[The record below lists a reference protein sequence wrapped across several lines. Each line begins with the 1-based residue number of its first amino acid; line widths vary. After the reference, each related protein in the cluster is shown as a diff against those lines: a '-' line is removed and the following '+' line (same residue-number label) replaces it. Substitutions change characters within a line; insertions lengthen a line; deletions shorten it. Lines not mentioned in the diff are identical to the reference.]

1 MSARIL
7 IVDDTPA
14 SVKVLAAKLAGE
26 FYDVLTARDGT
37 AALTSVSEDS
47 PDLVLLDV
55 MMPGMDG
62 FEVCRRIKSNPRTTH
77 IPVVMVTALSDR
89 LDRVQGLNA
98 GADDFLTKPVSD
110 ATLFMRV
117 EALVRMKRMLDQWRL
132 REQTSYELGLPP
144 IESVTHASTEQARV
158 LLINDSEIE
167 CANIRSILGQDKAQV
182 TVARRAQDA
191 LDLAV
196 SSDPELVVV
205 GLGEDITESVR
216 VAAKLHA
223 QERLQSVPVLLIADE
238 SDETRVVNALKVG
251 VSDYVLRPI
260 DGSELLAR
268 ARTQLRRKRY
278 HDRLYANVIRNLS
291 LALTDSLT
299 GLHNR
304 RYLGS
309 HLEAVM
315 RRMADSEKPVSA
327 LMIDIDHFKRVN
339 DSFGHAVGDRVL
351 CEIAKC
357 ISRNVRVFDLP
368 VRFGGEEFVVVMP
381 DATMDVALA
390 VAERLCR
397 KMREQPIEVGGG
409 APPVTVTLSLGVA
422 EMRGTHDT
430 PESLLQRADAA
441 LYQAKREGRDR
452 VVADA
457 QNKH

>member
-26 FYDVLTARDGT
+26 FYDVMTARDGS
-37 AALTSVSEDS
+37 AALTSVAEDS

-89 LDRVQGLNA
+89 LDRVRGLDA

-110 ATLFMRV
+110 PMLFMRV
-117 EALVRMKRMLDQWRL
+117 EALVRTKRMLDQWRL
-132 REQTSYELGLPP
+132 REQTSRELGLPP
-144 IESVTHASTEQARV
+144 AEPMTSTSTEQANV
-158 LLINDSEIE
+158 LLVSDSEIE
-167 CANIRSILGQDKAQV
+167 CANIRAVLEQDKAQ
-182 TVARRAQDA
+182 TTIARRAQDA
-191 LDLAV
+191 LDLAA
-196 SSDPELVVV
+196 SSEPDLVVIS
-205 GLGEDITESVR
+205 LGDDVAEGVR
-216 VAAKLHA
+216 VAAKLRA

-238 SDETRVVNALKVG
+238 SDEARVVNALKVG
-251 VSDYVLRPI
+251 VNDYVLRPI

-268 ARTQLRRKRY
+268 ARTQIRRKRY

-304 RYLGS
+304 RYLAS

-315 RRMADSEKPVSA
+315 RRMADSQKPVSV

-351 CEIAKC
+351 SEIAKC
-357 ISRNVRVFDLP
+357 ISGNVRVFDLP

-381 DATMDVALA
+381 DATTDVALA

-397 KMREQPIEVGGG
+397 KMREQPIDVGAGTS
-409 APPVTVTLSLGVA
+409 AIVTLSLGVA
-422 EMRGTHDT
+422 EMRGPDDT
-430 PESLLQRADAA
+430 PEALLRRADVA

-452 VVADA
+452 VVAESKVKD
-457 QNKH
+457 